1 MNIENFKRRF
11 NIFIVGIIIFLTTSS
26 AFSLPQNIATI
37 SLNNKGSI
45 GYPLDMDILYDTNK
59 LCILYDYYDYYYSRY
74 KYKLGIFDVSSEKI
88 VSDIT
93 FNSAIYKIVVSQ
105 KLKKACTIGYNSI
118 QIIDLSNNSVSAT
131 ISSSL
136 WLNDIVIDE
145 TADLAYVL
153 GKSTSESKIFIINLR
168 TNSLVD
174 TITLSSI
181 NLDGLALDNI
191 QQYIYSFEYNSTEV
205 KMYIVKID
213 LNSYKIVSKL
223 PIINERENASSA
235 LKMLFNTNTKK
246 LYLITSYPWY
256 LYSFDTQ
263 SNVIKKINISY
274 PYDLVID
281 TENNQLY
288 ISSSYSSTW
297 DKGTVY
303 IIDTSTDNIKNSI
316 IIDRNVKK
324 LVLDRSSTNVFLLN
338 TYPPKISIIDVSTNS
353 LVKAVNLSPPTP
365 RGITV
370 NSVTKRAYVSSGLR
384 NSIFSI
390 DTLNNSF
397 IKEIPIST
405 SISGGDV
412 SIHKELN
419 RAYVANE
426 FYNNIVAFDLN
437 NEKEID
443 IIRSPGRPGGLG
455 IDEKAYYLYASYINY
470 VDPLLIVDTKTNTAL
485 DSIFLGNEGWPKGVG
500 VNPLTKIAYV
510 ADYALHK
517 VKIVD
522 LTNKKFLTTI
532 NVGYY
537 PLGVAVNINK
547 NLIYVTNS
555 GSNTVSVID
564 GTKNIVIENI
574 SVGSEPCGIA
584 VNQKNGRIYVANRSS
599 HTVSVIS
606 ASHFFLADIS
616 VGKYPYGVT
625 VDEETNRI
633 YVTNS
638 DDGTVSVLEDI
649 VLDETPP
656 DIQHTPISNIQP
668 DNIPIKIKAEITDDT
683 KVFYA
688 VLCYRS
694 KGTYEYSSVFMK
706 NVYGS
711 AYEAEIPI
719 GFLSQSGGQIEYFID
734 AIDEE
739 GNYPPTGE
747 YAGTETEPNRFSV
760 LDITPPLQVSNF
772 TGGVTTDGKILL
784 EWKISPSID
793 TAKYNIYSD
802 NSSGI
807 INYSSPITSIQHPNS
822 SVTLPINTGQ
832 YLFGIRACDYTGNGE
847 KNENVFVCIE
857 KEPENWLK
865 TSSSIIG
872 LITVINGNTIYAIS
886 NNNVLFTNIKNDG
899 SLDQWKS
906 TSPPNMNRIFFGT
919 SYKNR
924 IYVVATT
931 NYYNIDILS
940 ADINSDGTLSMWKNR
955 GSVSYYSYPSSI
967 LTHKGK
973 LYVIAGSVIRYSTIN
988 EDGSL
993 GQWDFMS
1000 IPYNI
1005 YLSSAVIFNNKIYL
1019 IGGFTY
1025 FNSYPIYFYG
1035 SSAEVL
1041 YADIN
1046 AAGSIGQWK
1055 KTTSLPEARYG
1066 HSTIIING
1074 KIYLTGG
1081 IYYNYT
1087 YNYNTGTWTSEVW
1100 KGENNCWYAD
1110 ITSSGEI
1117 SKWVSG
1123 AYLPSPTY
1131 WHSSVEKNGI
1141 LYIIACYS
1149 SDIYYARTKYFIDT
1163 FTPEFTETTPD
1174 SNTFVNTGEVKFKVN
1189 ESLKQLTVSF
1199 TRLSGAQ
1206 DSSLHTITLNSENI
1220 KIGYNTVSFNSL
1232 VDEVIYQLKIQAYDT
1247 AGNYSEVIKN
1257 NIGFDTSSPVSKIIY
1272 PSNNTAIDTSPV
1284 ISGTAYDVLSGVKQV
1299 KLLIENIT
1307 DTTYWNGS
1315 SWIKESAL
1323 LIASGTKEWQYN
1335 STEWIKKRK
1344 YSIAYKSIDNLNNEE
1359 KENKIYFVLGDILS
1373 PEPVTN
1379 LNVTLLKEAKIN
1391 LSWTSSTSNDVAKYN
1406 IYIAK
1411 DEEKFDYISPSVYV
1425 EHPKSSWISSALSIG
1440 STYRF
1445 IVRTVDKESNEEI
1458 NENSVSIKIELLGEA
1473 SATIKV
1479 PKSEKRIKGNAVTI
1493 IADASDNTRYV
1504 QFQFRKD
1511 KEWTNISTPDAKLP
1525 YSVYWNTSGLK
1536 NGAYELRAIAY
1547 DTRKNP
1553 DQYPETIKVIIDDV
1567 NAEIIEDGNTDTDP
1581 NGEHRKIELVKA
1593 NSYSEIVT
1601 KDGTSAI
1608 VKPQNFSS
1616 QLEIAVLDK
1625 ERMRPFYPP
1634 DESSLKPLGI
1644 FRKFEFKNGQTKFEN
1659 NISLI
1664 IPYSDEDN
1672 DGIIDGTDIKEKDVR
1687 LYYMKDDS
1695 GEWIEI
1701 KTMSI
1706 IPDSSS
1712 KYALSFSS
1720 VEKKGNY
1727 ILASVNHFT
1736 LFGLFYKAPSANLNV
1751 IVYPNPYKPYDGDST
1766 TGYAGSGIIFDGLT
1780 KDVKIRIFTISGR
1793 LVREIDITTDG
1804 SFQYDVRNDDG
1815 EELASGV
1822 YIYIITNGKEISKGK
1837 FAIIR

>member
-1 MNIENFKRRF
+1 MNIENLKKGF
-11 NIFIVGIIIFLTTSS
+11 NVFIVGIIISLIPSS
-26 AFSLPQNIATI
+26 AFSLPKNIATI
-37 SLNNKGSI
+37 ELNKGTIRSA
-45 GYPLDMDILYDTNK
+45 YDMDILYETNK
-59 LCILYDYYDYYYSRY
+59 LYIFHYDYG
-74 KYKLGIFDVSSEKI
+74 YKLGIFDISSEKL
-88 VSDIT
+88 VSNINL
-93 FNSAIYKIVVSQ
+93 NSYPHKMIFSK
-105 KLKKACTIGYNSI
+105 KLKKACAFSYNYI
-118 QIIDLSNNSVSAT
+118 QIIDLSNESVLTS
-131 ISSSL
+131 ISISL
-136 WLNDIVIDE
+136 PLTDVVIDE
-145 TADLAYVL
+145 INDLVYVL
-153 GKSTSESKIFIINLR
+153 GNSSTQSKIFIINLK
-168 TNSLVD
+168 TNSLID
-174 TITLSSI
+174 TITISSRLSA
-181 NLDGLALDNI
+181 LALDDSS
-191 QQYIYSFEYNSTEV
+191 QFLYSYGYNSTQG
-205 KMYIVKID
+205 KAYIIKID
-213 LNSYKIVSKL
+213 LSSYKIVSEL
-223 PIINERENASSA
+223 S
-235 LKMLFNTNTKK
+235 LKDLVYDWSKMIYDKNTKK
-246 LYLITSYPWY
+246 LYLVLSSY
-256 LYSFDTQ
+256 LYSIDSETGTI
-263 SNVIKKINISY
+263 NKINTIFW
-274 PYDLVID
+274 PEDLIID
-281 TENNQLY
+281 SDKNRLY
-288 ISSSYSSTW
+288 ISSYYNSTSR
-297 DKGTVY
+297 KGAVY
-303 IIDTSTDNIKNSI
+303 
-316 IIDRNVKK
+316 
-324 LVLDRSSTNVFLLN
+324 LLN
-338 TYPPKISIIDVSTNS
+338 TLTDEIINSISVDLFAYRLVFNQSRDKMFLLHSYPVKISIIDISTNS
-353 LVKAVNLSPPTP
+353 LVKVVNLSPTFPK
-365 RGITV
+365 GITV
-370 NSVTKRAYVSSGLR
+370 NPATKKAYVSSGGLH
-384 NSIFSI
+384 NSIFCI
-390 DTLNNSF
+390 DTLNNSL
-397 IKEIPIST
+397 IKEIPVST
-405 SISGGDV
+405 SVSGGDV

-419 RAYVANE
+419 RAYIANE
-426 FYNNIVAFDLN
+426 FYNNIIAFDLN
-437 NEKEID
+437 SEKEIS
-443 IIRSPGRPGGLG
+443 IIQSPGRVGGLG
-455 IDEKAYYLYASYINY
+455 IDENNYYLYASYVNY
-470 VDPLLIVDTKTNTAL
+470 IDPLLIVDAKTNTAL
-485 DSIFLGNEGWPKGVG
+485 DSIFLGNEGWPKGVA

-517 VKIVD
+517 VKVVD
-522 LTNKKFLTTI
+522 LVNKKLLTTI

-564 GTKNIVIENI
+564 GAKNIVIENI
-574 SVGSEPCGIA
+574 SVGSYPQGITI
-584 VNQKNGRIYVANRSS
+584 NQKTGRIYVANFRNN
-599 HTVSVIS
+599 TVSVIS
-606 ASHFFLADIS
+606 SPYYFLTDIS
-616 VGKYPYGVT
+616 VGKNPHSVT

-633 YVTNS
+633 YVTNNY
-638 DDGTVSVLEDI
+638 DGTISVFEDI
-649 VLDETPP
+649 SIDETPP
-656 DIQHTPISNIQP
+656 DIQHTPVSSIQP
-668 DNIPIKIKAEITDDT
+668 DNAPVKIKAEITDDT
-683 KVFYA
+683 KIFYA
-688 VLCYRS
+688 VLSYRYQ
-694 KGTYEYSSVFMK
+694 GTYDYDSVFMK
-706 NVYGS
+706 NTYGS
-711 AYEAEIPI
+711 TYEAEIPI
-719 GFLSQSGGQIEYFID
+719 SFLSESGGRIVEYFID
-734 AIDEE
+734 AIDQE
-739 GNYPPTGE
+739 GNYPVTGE
-747 YAGTETEPNRFSV
+747 IPGTETEPNRFPV
-760 LDITPPLQVSNF
+760 LNKTPPLQVSNF
-772 TGGVTTDGKILL
+772 TGGVTSDGKVLL
-784 EWKISPSID
+784 KWKISTSID
-793 TAKYNIYSD
+793 AAKYNIYSD

-822 SVTLPINTGQ
+822 SVILPIDTGQ
-832 YLFGIRACDYTGNGE
+832 YLFGIRACDSAGNEE
-847 KNENVFVCIE
+847 KNGNIFVYAE
-857 KEPENWLK
+857 REPASWLK
-865 TSSSIIG
+865 ASSSIMSST
-872 LITVINGNTIYAIS
+872 TVINDNTIYAIS

-973 LYVIAGSVIRYSTIN
+973 LYVITGSVIRYSTIN

-993 GQWDFMS
+993 GQWNFMS

-1005 YLSSAVIFNNKIYL
+1005 YFSSAVIFNNKIYL

-1025 FNSYPIYFYG
+1025 FNSYPIYFHG

-1046 AAGSIGQWK
+1046 ADGSIGQWK
-1055 KTTSLPEARYG
+1055 KTTPLPEARYW

-1074 KIYLTGG
+1074 KIYLTAGS
-1081 IYYNYT
+1081 YYNYT
-1087 YNYNTGTWTSEVW
+1087 YNSNTGSWTSEVW
-1100 KGENNCWYAD
+1100 KEENNCWYAE
-1110 ITSSGEI
+1110 ILPSGEI
-1117 SKWVSG
+1117 SRWVSG
-1123 AYLPSPTY
+1123 TNLPSSISK
-1131 WHSSVEKNGI
+1131 HSSVEKNGI
-1141 LYIIACYS
+1141 LYLTTNY
-1149 SDIYYARTKYFIDT
+1149 DIYYTKTKYFKPWNSDDT
-1163 FTPEFTETTPD
+1163 ISPDITEVFPD
-1174 SNTFVNTGEVKFKVN
+1174 SNTFINTGEIKFKVN
-1189 ESLKQLTVSF
+1189 EPLKQLTVSF
-1199 TRLSGAQ
+1199 SRISGAQ

-1220 KIGYNTVSFNSL
+1220 KVGYNTISFNSL
-1232 VDEVIYQLKIQAYDT
+1232 VDEIIYQLKIQAYDT
-1247 AGNYSEVIKN
+1247 TGNYSEVIKN
-1257 NIGFDTSSPVSKIIY
+1257 NIGFDISSPVSKIIY
-1272 PSNNTAIDTSPV
+1272 PSSNTAIDTSPV

-1299 KLLIENIT
+1299 KLLIENT
-1307 DTTYWNGS
+1307 SDSTYWSGS
-1315 SWIKESAL
+1315 SWTKDITL

-1379 LNVTLLKEAKIN
+1379 LSVTLLKEAKIY
-1391 LSWTSSTSNDVAKYN
+1391 LSWSSSTSIDAAKYN

-1411 DEEKFDYISPSVYV
+1411 DEEKFDYLHPSAYV
-1425 EHPKSSWISSALSIG
+1425 EHPKSSWISSALSVG

-1445 IVRTVDKESNEEI
+1445 VVRVVDKEGNEEI

-1493 IADASDNTRYV
+1493 IAEASDNTRYV

-1536 NGAYELRAIAY
+1536 NGAYELRTVAY

-1553 DQYPETIKVIIDDV
+1553 DTYPETIKVIIDDV
-1567 NAEIIEDGNTDTDP
+1567 NAEIIEDGNTDVDP

-1672 DGIIDGTDIKEKDVR
+1672 DGIVDGTDIKEKDVR
-1687 LYYMKDDS
+1687 LYYMKNDS

-1720 VEKKGNY
+1720 IEKKGNY

-1804 SFQYDVRNDDG
+1804 SFQYDVRNDEG

-1822 YIYIITNGKEISKGK
+1822 YIYIITNGREISKGK